1 MRREMVDNDE
11 LVAAAQEG
19 RAWAAHALVTTVAPV
34 LLGYAALVGRGLG
47 STDHELAVEAAIARG
62 VRKLDQ
68 YDPNRGT
75 FAGWLRPFVR
85 HALDDIRRNGAADSL
100 SDDFADAPEDPP
112 SDAQTPQA
120 VEERKAINRAV
131 ASLRPT
137 DQLILHLRNTE
148 VLTYEQCAERIGG
161 VTAGACRVRH
171 HRAVRRLADAAR
183 TETALAHYFEEVT
196 T

>member
-1 MRREMVDNDE
+1 MVNTDE
-11 LVAAAQEG
+11 LVAAAIAGE
-19 RAWAAHALVTTVAPV
+19 AWAAHALVTTVAPV
-34 LLGYAALVGRGLG
+34 LLGYASLVGGGLG

-68 YDPNRGT
+68 YDPSRGT

-85 HALDDIRRNGAADSL
+85 HALDDIRRYGAADSL
-100 SDDFADAPEDPP
+100 PDNFADAQDEP
-112 SDAQTPQA
+112 SADQPTPQA
-120 VEERKAINRAV
+120 AEERMAINRAV

-137 DQLILHLRNTE
+137 DQLILHLRETE
-148 VLTYEQCAERIGG
+148 RLTYEQCAERIGG

-171 HRAVRRLADAAR
+171 HRAVHRLAEAAR
-183 TETALAHYFEEVT
+183 TETALAHYFEEAT